1 MRSYPAAKIGEKM
14 KKWFYSLVLLLI
26 LAGCAPVKPQTSTLT
41 VMTHDSFAIST
52 ALVER
57 FELENNTHLAFIK
70 GGDTGAILNRA
81 ILTKN
86 SPEADILYGVDNT
99 FLSRAIQE
107 DIFQPYESPMSGA
120 IPKEFLLAGNS
131 EAMPVDY
138 GDVCLNYDKTYFET
152 RALALPGSLSD
163 LTLPEYGKGQG
174 DAGLLVVENPAISSP
189 GLAFLLATVAEF
201 GPDHYLEYWR
211 ALKENGVVVVNDW
224 TTAYYTNFSGSSGK
238 GAQPLVV
245 SYASSPAAE
254 VIYAAESITA
264 APTASLVADGMC
276 FRQVEFVG
284 ILKGTQNEVLARKF
298 VDFMLSREFQE
309 DMPLQMF
316 VYPVLPEAALPEEFK
331 LYNQSPA
338 NPARLDPQAIA
349 ENRDAWIQAWTEL
362 MLR

>member
-1 MRSYPAAKIGEKM
+1 M
-14 KKWFYSLVLLLI
+14 KKWFSLFIVVLI
-26 LAGCAPVKPQTSTLT
+26 LAGCTPAEPQTSTLT
-41 VMTHDSFAIST
+41 VMTHDSFAVST

-57 FELENNTHLAFIK
+57 FEHENNTRLVFIK

-81 ILTKN
+81 ILTKK
-86 SPEADILYGVDNT
+86 SPEADVLYGVDNT

-107 DIFQPYESPMSGA
+107 DIFLPYRSPA
-120 IPKEFLLAGNS
+120 LKTIPSEFILAEGG
-131 EAMPVDY
+131 EALPVDY
-138 GDVCLNYDKTYFET
+138 GDVCLNYDKVYFAEHH
-152 RALALPGSLSD
+152 
-163 LTLPEYGKGQG
+163 LTLPESLDALTQPQYGKGTGQ
-174 DAGLLVVENPAISSP
+174 DGLLVVENPAVSSP

-201 GPDHYLEYWR
+201 GPDHYLEYWQT
-211 ALKENGVVVVNDW
+211 LKKNGVVVVNDW

-254 VIYAAESITA
+254 VIYAAEPITQ
-264 APTASLVADGMC
+264 APTASLVSDGMC
-276 FRQVEFVG
+276 FRQIEFVG
-284 ILKGTQNEVLARKF
+284 ILKGTQNEALARKF

-316 VYPVLPEAALPEEFK
+316 VYPVLPEAVLPEEFN

-338 NPARLDPQAIA
+338 NPARLDPGVIA